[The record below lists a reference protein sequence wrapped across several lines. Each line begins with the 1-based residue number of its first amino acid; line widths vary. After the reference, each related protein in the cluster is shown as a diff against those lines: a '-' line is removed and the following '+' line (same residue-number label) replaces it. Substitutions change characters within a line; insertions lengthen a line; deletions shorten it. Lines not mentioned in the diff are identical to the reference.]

1 MPSRRPPQ
9 VPKATAKSANNKRRA
24 PRRRGQSERNQQWA
38 MLTEDCGITLH
49 AIIDTPVPEVFH
61 QEVDTKRIWLLEGNW
76 GEHANLQR
84 WADDIASKGIT
95 TINAR
100 LYVSE
105 IKVADWPAI
114 TDIMP
119 AGLKLLSEEAWRAWT
134 IALENIMNGRVTEG
148 EAALRKARLIM
159 S

>member
-1 MPSRRPPQ
+1 
-9 VPKATAKSANNKRRA
+9 
-24 PRRRGQSERNQQWA
+24 

-105 IKVADWPAI
+105 IKVTEWPAI
-114 TDIMP
+114 MEILP
-119 AGLKLLSEEAWRAWT
+119 AGLQVLTRETFKAWYD
-134 IALENIMNGRVTEG
+134 ALENFYDGIVA
-148 EAALRKARLIM
+148 EAETTLRNAWLNM
-159 S
+159 PA